1 MLAYPLTD
9 EQRQIQ
15 EMARDFADREIAP
28 IAREVDLNDLS
39 IPEPLIQKMAAGGFF
54 GMLISPEYG
63 GAGLDAVSVGL
74 VTEQFCRASLGL
86 GSVIQRNLLVGDV
99 LEKHGTDEQKQRW
112 LPGIASGE
120 IQTCTSGTEPEA
132 GSDAASL
139 KTKAVRDGDEYV
151 LDGAK
156 QWSTFADRADLLF
169 VYVRTDQTQKHR
181 GISLV
186 VVEKEPGPGFVP
198 PTLTGTHLE
207 TAGFHG
213 LHSFSLHFDGHR
225 VPVENLIGGV
235 EGRGFYQL
243 MGGYEIAR
251 ILIGFR
257 CVGIAQAAYDAAFR
271 YSMEREQF
279 GQRIGDFQAV
289 RFKLAD
295 MAAEIEAARA
305 LAMAVAVTYDRG
317 GRCDTEAGMVK
328 LFASEMAAR
337 VTWNAMILHGG
348 MGYARDSDVNRYW
361 RDSALMTIGEGTSD
375 IQREIIARGLYRAVG
390 TDR

>member
-1 MLAYPLTD
+1 MLAYQLTD

-15 EMARDFADREIAP
+15 EMARDFADSAIAP
-28 IAREVDLNDLS
+28 IAREVDLQDLS
-39 IPEPLIQKMAAGGFF
+39 IPESLLGKMATGGFF

-99 LEKHGTDEQKQRW
+99 LEKHGTGEQKQRW
-112 LPGIASGE
+112 LPGIASGAL
-120 IQTCTSGTEPEA
+120 QTCTSGTEPEA

-139 KTKAVRDGDEYV
+139 KTRADREGDFYV
-151 LDGAK
+151 LNGAK

-186 VVEKEPGPGFVP
+186 VVEKEPGTQFVP

-213 LHSFSLHFDGHR
+213 LHSFSLHFDDHL
-225 VPVENLIGGV
+225 VPAENLIGGM
-235 EGRGFYQL
+235 EGKGFYQL

-279 GQRIGDFQAV
+279 DKKIGSFQAV

-305 LAMAVAVTYDRG
+305 LAMSVAMTYDQG

-348 MGYARDSDVNRYW
+348 MGYARDADVNRYW

-375 IQREIIARGLYRAVG
+375 IQREIIARGLYRAAG
-390 TDR
+390 ADL